1 MTHLS
6 FDAMA
11 SLYEATRTVDAPS
24 LDRALDF
31 LVERFPPAHYGRLFE
46 PGIGRG
52 RIAVPLATRGYH
64 VTGVDVSDDML
75 SVLSRRLAEADRR
88 LPIEAGKGDVTRLA
102 FPDGAFDMAVVVHVF
117 YFIADWRRAADE
129 IARVV
134 RPGGAIVLMH
144 TGTGMEVP
152 ALNERYKQLC
162 AGRGCPIRPVGVA
175 GTQEVI
181 SYYAGRS
188 RPAEHVR
195 GRWQWTAR
203 IRLGDAL
210 QYMRARAYSFT
221 TVAPDA
227 VHDEAMQALEEE
239 ARTEYR

>member
-1 MTHLS
+1 MRLS
-6 FDAMA
+6 FDGMA

-24 LDRALDF
+24 L
-31 LVERFPPAHYGRLFE
+31 
-46 PGIGRG
+46 
-52 RIAVPLATRGYH
+52 
-64 VTGVDVSDDML
+64 
-75 SVLSRRLAEADRR
+75 DRR

-144 TGTGMEVP
+144 TGTGMEVL

-239 ARTEYR
+239 ARTEYGTLDTCVEVPNEVRFALL